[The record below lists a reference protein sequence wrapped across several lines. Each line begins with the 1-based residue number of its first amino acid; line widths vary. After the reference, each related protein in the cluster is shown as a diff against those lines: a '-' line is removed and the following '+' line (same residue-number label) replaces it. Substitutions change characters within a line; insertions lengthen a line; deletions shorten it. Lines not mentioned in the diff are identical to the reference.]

1 VDGRA
6 DYKLGEIINIVA
18 VYEPELKKLFF
29 VRNASK
35 EEVEKVGLEVLNEL
49 ANK

>member
-1 VDGRA
+1 M
-6 DYKLGEIINIVA
+6 A

-35 EEVEKVGLEVLNEL
+35 EEVAEVGLEMLSEL

>member
-1 VDGRA
+1 MDVRA

-29 VRNASK
+29 VRNVSK
-35 EEVEKVGLEVLNEL
+35 EEVGEVGLEMLSEL
-49 ANK
+49 ANS